1 MVRVGMLHTSPL
13 YRSSFAFP
21 QPAMQPVN
29 PLRASL
35 GLAILL
41 LCAAAPAPGQPEGDR
56 LTAEQYIQ
64 QWKEVAV
71 RKMKEHGI
79 PASITL
85 AQGLLESGNG
95 NSKLAREANNHF
107 GIKCTPD
114 WTGGKSYHDD
124 DKKDDCFR
132 KYKDAA
138 QSYEDHAKFL
148 QKPRYASLF
157 ELKPTDYEGW
167 AKGLKK
173 AGYATDP
180 AYPQKLIALIERYR
194 LSDLD
199 RGVDVSYRPKEAA
212 PKPAP
217 APRTGRN
224 NRGSGGDVITIG
236 ASRAIERFEGRIKFV
251 RAKQGDT
258 YRKLAEELEMT
269 HGMLAR
275 WNDMDKEAA
284 LAEGQRVYIQPK
296 RNASKTAATH
306 TAKEGESLWGVS
318 QQYGVKLAKLAQ
330 YNDLPENARLQEGQR
345 IVLRKPK
352 R

>member
-1 MVRVGMLHTSPL
+1 MENPGMLHSPKVL
-13 YRSSFAFP
+13 RSLVGVF
-21 QPAMQPVN
+21 
-29 PLRASL
+29 
-35 GLAILL
+35 ILL
-41 LCAAAPAPGQPEGDR
+41 VCSSLDLPGQPDGER
-56 LTAEQYIQ
+56 LTAEQYIE
-64 QWKEVAV
+64 QWKQVAV

-138 QSYEDHAKFL
+138 QSFEDHAKFL
-148 QKPRYASLF
+148 QKPRYAALF

-180 AYPQKLIALIERYR
+180 AYPQKLISLIERYR
-194 LSDLD
+194 LNDLD
-199 RGVDVSYRPKEAA
+199 RGVDVTYKPA
-212 PKPAP
+212 PKPEAKP
-217 APRTGRN
+217 APTRTARRSSG
-224 NRGSGGDVITIG
+224 GGDVITIG
-236 ASRAIERFEGRIKFV
+236 AARPVEKFEGRIKFV

-296 RNASKTAATH
+296 RNASKTVATH

-318 QQYGVKLAKLAQ
+318 QQYGVKLARLAQ
-330 YNDLPENARLQEGQR
+330 YNDLPENARLQAGQR
-345 IVLRKPK
+345 IALRKPK
-352 R
+352 RSFNDR

>member
-1 MVRVGMLHTSPL
+1 MLRLPKVLRSLVGV
-13 YRSSFAFP
+13 F
-21 QPAMQPVN
+21 
-29 PLRASL
+29 
-35 GLAILL
+35 ILL
-41 LCAAAPAPGQPEGDR
+41 LCSSLDLPGQPDGER
-56 LTAEQYIQ
+56 LTAEQYIE

-167 AKGLKK
+167 ARGLKK

-180 AYPQKLIALIERYR
+180 AYPQKLISLIERYR
-194 LSDLD
+194 LNDLD
-199 RGVDVSYRPKEAA
+199 RGVDVTYKPA
-212 PKPAP
+212 PKPEAKP
-217 APRTGRN
+217 APTRTGR
-224 NRGSGGDVITIG
+224 RSGGGGGFTEKSDKASSSRKNPRSPPAGAILRVPRSSNRTAPTGSPTEIADRATLPAMNVI
-236 ASRAIERFEGRIKFV
+236 
-251 RAKQGDT
+251 
-258 YRKLAEELEMT
+258 
-269 HGMLAR
+269 
-275 WNDMDKEAA
+275 
-284 LAEGQRVYIQPK
+284 
-296 RNASKTAATH
+296 
-306 TAKEGESLWGVS
+306 
-318 QQYGVKLAKLAQ
+318 
-330 YNDLPENARLQEGQR
+330 
-345 IVLRKPK
+345 
-352 R
+352 